1 MIELPEDRY
10 APILQNDDREAGPLT
25 GSERETLTTVLDF
38 QRRTFELKFTG
49 VPRERF
55 SEKAIPP
62 SDLSFHGLVRHL
74 AGAERWWFRQQFA
87 GEKVPMLFFTME
99 HPHADFEDLD
109 GDIEEAVG
117 VWRSEC
123 DAARAVVAAT
133 ESLDA
138 TGVQFR
144 TGEPIALRTIL
155 VHMIAEYARHNGH
168 ADILR
173 EQIDGSIGF

>member
-1 MIELPEDRY
+1 MIELPEDSY
-10 APILQNDDREAGPLT
+10 SPTLQNDDRPATPLI

-74 AGAERWWFRQQFA
+74 AGVERWWFRQQFA
-87 GEKVPMLFFTME
+87 GEEVPMLFFTVE
-99 HPHADFEDLD
+99 HPDADFEDLD
-109 GDIEEAVG
+109 GDIDEAIV

-123 DAARAVVAAT
+123 GAARAVVAAAD
-133 ESLDA
+133 SLDA

-144 TGEPIALRTIL
+144 TGQPISLRTIL
-155 VHMIAEYARHNGH
+155 VHTIAEYARHNGH
-168 ADILR
+168 ADLLR

>member
-87 GEKVPMLFFTME
+87 G
-99 HPHADFEDLD
+99 
-109 GDIEEAVG
+109 
-117 VWRSEC
+117 
-123 DAARAVVAAT
+123 
-133 ESLDA
+133 
-138 TGVQFR
+138 
-144 TGEPIALRTIL
+144 
-155 VHMIAEYARHNGH
+155 
-168 ADILR
+168 
-173 EQIDGSIGF
+173 SIGF